1 MKDELKRYL
10 EDIVHS
16 ISMVEEFRLSAPS
29 FSQYESNAML
39 KSAVQW
45 QLSVIGEALNNAL
58 KMEPTLTITNARKV
72 VDMRNKLIHGYDDVE
87 DNVVWNVIVKH
98 LPLLKAEIDQLLHSV

>member
-10 EDIVHS
+10 EDVQHS
-16 ISMVEEFRLSAPS
+16 ILMIEKFKTNTAS
-29 FSQYESNAML
+29 FQQYESNDLL

-58 KMEPTLTITNARKV
+58 KMEPALTVTNARKV
-72 VDMRNKLIHGYDDVE
+72 VDMRNKLIHGYDEVE
-87 DNVVWNVIVKH
+87 DTVVWNVIVKY
-98 LPLLKAEIDQLLHSV
+98 LPLLKDEIGLLLR

>member
-10 EDIVHS
+10 EDVLHS
-16 ISMVEEFRLSAPS
+16 ITMIEQFRSTVKS
-29 FSQYESNAML
+29 FAEYEKNALL

-58 KMEPTLTITNARKV
+58 KQEPTLTISNERKV
-72 VDMRNKLIHGYDDVE
+72 VDMRNKLIHGYDEVE
-87 DNVVWNVIVKH
+87 DTVVWNVIVKH
-98 LPLLKAEIDQLLHSV
+98 LPLLKAEVEMLSK

>member
-10 EDIVHS
+10 EDVLHS
-16 ISMVEEFRLSAPS
+16 ILMVETFKTKAAS
-29 FSQYESNAML
+29 FEQYESDDLL

-58 KMEPTLTITNARKV
+58 KMDPSLSITNARKV
-72 VDMRNKLIHGYDDVE
+72 VDMRNKLIHGYDEVE
-87 DNVVWNVIVKH
+87 DTVVWNVIVKY
-98 LPLLKAEIDQLLHSV
+98 LPLLKEEIAQLLK

>member
-10 EDIVHS
+10 EDVTHS
-16 ISMVEEFRLSAPS
+16 IAMIETFRAQATT
-29 FSQYESNAML
+29 FQQYESNAML

-58 KMEPTLTITNARKV
+58 KMEPALTITNARKV

-98 LPLLKAEIDQLLHSV
+98 LPLLKEEIQQLLKS

>member
-10 EDIVHS
+10 EDISHS
-16 ISMVEEFRLSAPS
+16 ISMIES
-29 FSQYESNAML
+29 FTEKTTSFQEYQSNAML

-58 KMEPTLTITNARKV
+58 KMDPHLVITNARKI
-72 VDMRNKLIHGYDDVE
+72 VDMRNKLIHGYDEVE
-87 DNVVWNVIVKH
+87 DTVVWNVIVKYM
-98 LPLLKAEIDQLLHSV
+98 PLLKEEVTKLFL

>member
-10 EDIVHS
+10 EDVVHS
-16 ISMVEEFRLSAPS
+16 ISMIEKFRENASS
-29 FSQYESNAML
+29 FQQYEKNAML

-58 KMEPTLTITNARKV
+58 KMEPALIITNARKI
-72 VDMRNKLIHGYDDVE
+72 VDMRNKLIHGYDEVE

-98 LPLLKAEIDQLLHSV
+98 LPLLKAEVEKLLM